1 MQGIFIIF
9 YNNYIVLYILNV
21 LIYRVLINY
30 RISNNK
36 ENKGKKVM
44 TKEKKD
50 SYQLMDNMKKEVIQ
64 VINDKKD
71 AIFDAQSEVIKAL
84 ENQIM
89 DKYSDTEFVLMK
101 RYDLR
106 NLMDDI
112 DSVKGYTQQVEDEAS
127 NCTYNI
133 EEVQS
138 QSDYATSELSS
149 VYDKLEEFSRV
160 HEEVETEKGE
170 LNE

>member
-1 MQGIFIIF
+1 
-9 YNNYIVLYILNV
+9 
-21 LIYRVLINY
+21 
-30 RISNNK
+30 
-36 ENKGKKVM
+36 M

-106 NLMDDI
+106 NLMDNI

-160 HEEVETEKGE
+160 HEEVETEDK
-170 LNE
+170 

>member
-1 MQGIFIIF
+1 
-9 YNNYIVLYILNV
+9 
-21 LIYRVLINY
+21 
-30 RISNNK
+30 
-36 ENKGKKVM
+36 M

-50 SYQLMDNMKKEVIQ
+50 SYQLIMHEKRMDNMKKEIMQ

-71 AIFDAQSEVIKAL
+71 AIFDAQKEEIKAL

-101 RYDLR
+101 RFDLR

-127 NCTYNI
+127 N
-133 EEVQS
+133 
-138 QSDYATSELSS
+138 
-149 VYDKLEEFSRV
+149 
-160 HEEVETEKGE
+160 
-170 LNE
+170 

>member
-1 MQGIFIIF
+1 
-9 YNNYIVLYILNV
+9 
-21 LIYRVLINY
+21 
-30 RISNNK
+30 
-36 ENKGKKVM
+36 
-44 TKEKKD
+44 
-50 SYQLMDNMKKEVIQ
+50 
-64 VINDKKD
+64 
-71 AIFDAQSEVIKAL
+71 
-84 ENQIM
+84 M

-160 HEEVETEKGE
+160 HEEAETEKGE

>member
-1 MQGIFIIF
+1 
-9 YNNYIVLYILNV
+9 
-21 LIYRVLINY
+21 
-30 RISNNK
+30 
-36 ENKGKKVM
+36 M

-50 SYQLMDNMKKEVIQ
+50 SYQLIMHEKRMDNMKKEIMQ

-71 AIFDAQSEVIKAL
+71 AIFDAQKEEIKAL

-101 RYDLR
+101 RFDLR

-138 QSDYATSELSS
+138 QSDYATTELST
-149 VYDKLEEFSRV
+149 VYDKLEEFARV
-160 HEEVETEKGE
+160 HEKVETEDK
-170 LNE
+170 

>member
-1 MQGIFIIF
+1 M
-9 YNNYIVLYILNV
+9 
-21 LIYRVLINY
+21 LINY

>member
-1 MQGIFIIF
+1 M
-9 YNNYIVLYILNV
+9 
-21 LIYRVLINY
+21 LINY

-160 HEEVETEKGE
+160 HEEAETEKGE

>member
-1 MQGIFIIF
+1 
-9 YNNYIVLYILNV
+9 
-21 LIYRVLINY
+21 
-30 RISNNK
+30 
-36 ENKGKKVM
+36 M

-50 SYQLMDNMKKEVIQ
+50 SYQLMDDMRKEIIQ
-64 VINDKKD
+64 VINDSRDGIIK
-71 AIFDAQSEVIKAL
+71 AQNKEIKAL

-89 DKYSDTEFVLMK
+89 DKYSDAEFVLMK

-106 NLMDDI
+106 NLMDNI

-138 QSDYATSELSS
+138 QSDYATTELST

-160 HEEVETEKGE
+160 HEEVETEDK
-170 LNE
+170 